1 MTRPRGV
8 DGWMDGESEWVVV
21 VNVVRGVVVYDQV
34 VFIII
39 AVNEGK
45 RSSIWNGDNFGR
57 EESE

>member
-1 MTRPRGV
+1 M

-21 VNVVRGVVVYDQV
+21 VNVVRVVVVYDQV